1 MAWADMVWADVSP
14 GVFVGVSVDL
24 AEQGLQG
31 SLAFRLVVFQLLL
44 DILE

>member
-1 MAWADMVWADVSP
+1 MVWADVSP

-24 AEQGLQG
+24 TEQGLQG
-31 SLAFRLVVFQLLL
+31 GLAFRLVVLQLLL